1 MGKPFYFPLLFLTP
15 DFEGDQIGTDELCII
30 RRRWNHAP
38 FDFAT
43 LATQHE
49 LHIPYQMMD
58 VLLARCSL
66 EMRISTCDTH
76 EEAIRVMSAMR
87 LGLYAARMSPFLSPF
102 VATHS
107 LNEYAGI
114 NARESKVMRSK
125 LSPELQKG
133 VTSETGKVE
142 VWPWEMSLQCIT
154 VGHKLN
160 ATGLRLESGVRLGK
174 KWLEIVNKKPAL
186 KVAEDAANDAP
197 KLGNHDQSLL
207 HVWTAIEGL
216 FPSVSQEVSF
226 RLALYLAQLYGS
238 PNNRKPVYEHV
249 KKAYGVRSKVAHGS
263 LRGINMSDWHD
274 AWEILMSAVTAI
286 VQRGTMPSEAELLE
300 ELLAAPAQQG
310 SAATAGEQEDGRR
323 ADG

>member
-1 MGKPFYFPLLFLTP
+1 MAKPFYFPLLFLTP
-15 DFEGDQIGTDELCII
+15 DFEGDQIGTDELCIV
-30 RRRWNHAP
+30 RRKWRHTT

-43 LATQHE
+43 LATQHK
-49 LHIPYQMMD
+49 LHLPFQMMD
-58 VLLARCSL
+58 VLLSRCHL
-66 EMRISTCDTH
+66 EMRINTCDTH

-102 VATHS
+102 VTTHS

-125 LSPELQKG
+125 LSPELQDG

-142 VWPWEMSLQCIT
+142 VWPWELSLQCIT

-160 ATGLRLESGVRLGK
+160 ATALRLESGVRLGK
-174 KWLEIVNKKPAL
+174 QWLEIVNKKPAL

-216 FPSVSQEVSF
+216 FPNVSQEVSF

-238 PNNRKPVYEHV
+238 PKNRKPVYEHV
-249 KKAYGVRSKVAHGS
+249 KKAYNVRSKVAHGS
-263 LRGINMSDWHD
+263 VRGIEMSDWHD

-286 VQRGTMPSEAELLE
+286 IQRGTMPTEIELLD
-300 ELLAAPAQQG
+300 ELLIAPAETRQPTG
-310 SAATAGEQEDGRR
+310 DGDE
-323 ADG
+323 A